1 MKKASSYFQGL
12 VTKSKKMFKKNS
24 GEDGMNGQND
34 NGGFSSGEDDDL
46 IVIGKHKGY
55 GSIKSQFQDIDDLNG
70 DKIIQEDKYVRE
82 FKKTEGKEREG
93 GKPVQ
98 LSDLDL
104 IKKAFGPESDGEQDN
119 EQEVSKT

>member
-12 VTKSKKMFKKNS
+12 VTKSKKMFKKTS
-24 GEDGMNGQND
+24 GENGVNGQND
-34 NGGFSSGEDDDL
+34 GGFSSGEDDDL

-93 GKPVQ
+93 GKPV
-98 LSDLDL
+98 
-104 IKKAFGPESDGEQDN
+104 
-119 EQEVSKT
+119 

>member
-12 VTKSKKMFKKNS
+12 VTKSKKIFKKND
-24 GEDGMNGQND
+24 GEGDDVDND

-55 GSIKSQFQDIDDLNG
+55 GSMKSQFQDIDDLNG

-93 GKPVQ
+93 GKQV
-98 LSDLDL
+98 
-104 IKKAFGPESDGEQDN
+104 
-119 EQEVSKT
+119 